1 MKKRYVAKI
10 TKDIGILIEGR
21 AVVEASSLKKAR
33 KYISETFSGYK
44 IVLIKEYIENI
55 SDDYLK

>member
-1 MKKRYVAKI
+1 MKKKYVAKI
-10 TKDIGILIEGR
+10 TKDIGFLIEGR
-21 AVVEASSLKKAR
+21 CVVEASSLKKAR
-33 KYISETFSGYK
+33 KYISETLPDYT